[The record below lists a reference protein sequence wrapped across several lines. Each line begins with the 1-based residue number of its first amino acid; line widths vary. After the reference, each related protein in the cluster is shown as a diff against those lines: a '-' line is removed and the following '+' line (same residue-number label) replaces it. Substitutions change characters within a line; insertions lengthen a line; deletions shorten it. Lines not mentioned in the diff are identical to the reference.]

1 MRFCENDQ
9 KNSHSHHAQSPPD
22 ATKTSTNGAV
32 LRPQYVLLKSL
43 YEIPESPLRDRKRN
57 GGSGSG
63 CSVTEHGQKLMIR

>member
-43 YEIPESPLRDRKRN
+43 YEIRGLTL
-57 GGSGSG
+57 SGTKTHVKGFWS
-63 CSVTEHGQKLMIR
+63 

>member
-57 GGSGSG
+57 GGLVRVVRSLNT
-63 CSVTEHGQKLMIR
+63 VRN